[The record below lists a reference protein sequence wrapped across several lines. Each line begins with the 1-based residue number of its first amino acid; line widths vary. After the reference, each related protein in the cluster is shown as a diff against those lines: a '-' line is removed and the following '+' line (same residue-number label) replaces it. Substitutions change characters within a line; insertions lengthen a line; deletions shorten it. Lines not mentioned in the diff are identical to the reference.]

1 MSGQWQGGKGSKRRP
16 ENRQAIDDNWD
27 KIFRKKMKVIIYGKD
42 NCPYCDMADRLATQV
57 THETPTITYNKYM
70 LDEDF
75 NRETLMETFP
85 GARTFPQI
93 IVDGEKIG
101 GFTEFKALVDA
112 SK

>member
-1 MSGQWQGGKGSKRRP
+1 
-16 ENRQAIDDNWD
+16 
-27 KIFRKKMKVIIYGKD
+27 MKVTIYSKPQ
-42 NCPYCDMADRLATQV
+42 CPFCVQAKALAEREG
-57 THETPTITYNKYM
+57 HELTYKM

-75 NRETLMETFP
+75 DRETLMETFP

-101 GFTEFKALVDA
+101 GFTEFKALVEA

>member
-1 MSGQWQGGKGSKRRP
+1 
-16 ENRQAIDDNWD
+16 
-27 KIFRKKMKVIIYGKD
+27 MKVEIYSKPQ
-42 NCPYCDMADRLATQV
+42 CPFCVQAKSLAEREG
-57 THETPTITYNKYM
+57 HELTYKM

-75 NRETLMETFP
+75 DRETLMETFP

-101 GFTEFKALVDA
+101 GFTEYKALVEA

>member
-1 MSGQWQGGKGSKRRP
+1 
-16 ENRQAIDDNWD
+16 
-27 KIFRKKMKVIIYGKD
+27 MKVEIYSKPQ
-42 NCPYCDMADRLATQV
+42 CPFCVQAKALA
-57 THETPTITYNKYM
+57 EREGYELTYKM

-75 NRETLMETFP
+75 DREALMETFP

-101 GFTEFKALVDA
+101 GFTEFKALVEA

>member
-1 MSGQWQGGKGSKRRP
+1 MIEIYSKP
-16 ENRQAIDDNWD
+16 S
-27 KIFRKKMKVIIYGKD
+27 
-42 NCPYCDMADRLATQV
+42 CPYCVKAKNLCER
-57 THETPTITYNKYM
+57 EGYEYTYKM

-75 NRETLMETFP
+75 DRETLMETFP

-101 GFTEFKALVDA
+101 GFTEYKALVDA

>member
-1 MSGQWQGGKGSKRRP
+1 M
-16 ENRQAIDDNWD
+16 E
-27 KIFRKKMKVIIYGKD
+27 VIIYSKPQ
-42 NCPYCDMADRLATQV
+42 CPYCDMAKKLAEQKGYKL
-57 THETPTITYNKYM
+57 TYKM

-101 GFTEFKALVDA
+101 GYTEFKQLVMREGLG
-112 SK
+112 K

>member
-1 MSGQWQGGKGSKRRP
+1 
-16 ENRQAIDDNWD
+16 
-27 KIFRKKMKVIIYGKD
+27 MKVEIYSKPQ
-42 NCPYCDMADRLATQV
+42 CPFCVQAKALAEREG
-57 THETPTITYNKYM
+57 HELTYKM

-75 NRETLMETFP
+75 DREALMETFP

-101 GFTEFKALVDA
+101 GFTEFKALVEA

>member
-1 MSGQWQGGKGSKRRP
+1 
-16 ENRQAIDDNWD
+16 
-27 KIFRKKMKVIIYGKD
+27 MKVEIYSKPQ
-42 NCPYCDMADRLATQV
+42 CPYCVQAKALA
-57 THETPTITYNKYM
+57 EREGYELTYKM

>member
-1 MSGQWQGGKGSKRRP
+1 
-16 ENRQAIDDNWD
+16 
-27 KIFRKKMKVIIYGKD
+27 MKVEIYSKPQ
-42 NCPYCDMADRLATQV
+42 CPFCVQAKALA
-57 THETPTITYNKYM
+57 EREGYELTYKM

-75 NRETLMETFP
+75 DRETLMETFP

-101 GFTEFKALVDA
+101 GFTEFKALVEA

>member
-1 MSGQWQGGKGSKRRP
+1 
-16 ENRQAIDDNWD
+16 
-27 KIFRKKMKVIIYGKD
+27 MKVEIYSKPQ
-42 NCPYCDMADRLATQV
+42 CPFCVQAKALAEREG
-57 THETPTITYNKYM
+57 HELTYKM

-75 NRETLMETFP
+75 DRETLMETFP

-93 IVDGEKIG
+93 IVNGEKIG

>member
-1 MSGQWQGGKGSKRRP
+1 
-16 ENRQAIDDNWD
+16 
-27 KIFRKKMKVIIYGKD
+27 MKVEIYSKPQ
-42 NCPYCDMADRLATQV
+42 CPCCTQAKALA
-57 THETPTITYNKYM
+57 EREGYELTYKM

-75 NRETLMETFP
+75 DRETLMETFP